1 MPKITETLSLVIM
14 GVGCFVG
21 GIHYATLEFE
31 EQVNDWNLNYQTISD
46 KVDAFEK
53 VSDPETIRHYVKA
66 LNDILDDI
74 NYLDE
79 LIDTGQIS
87 SNSLDKFFVN
97 YQRQVDDIN
106 DRILLLH
113 LELTE
118 LDSTFKGQVYQLT
131 GETEDNFELI
141 EDKIQEQIDYV
152 NKLNVDIGQ
161 SVKQLEGDVQT
172 IKSSKYGNKIWEIKN
187 KGK

>member
-1 MPKITETLSLVIM
+1 
-14 GVGCFVG
+14 
-21 GIHYATLEFE
+21 LEFE
-31 EQVNDWNLNYQTISD
+31 EQVNDWNLNYQKISD